1 MTVTPALDA
10 AVSRYV
16 GLVPRVERVLAAT
29 ADAPVPTCICTLAS
43 DARVVGTGLEHVGVT
58 GGGGRTTAAAA
69 AAAVGE
75 AVERYSATCIPVDRL
90 VYATAVEVG
99 DDAVPPGRFALFAE
113 QQYGEPCFPFV
124 RFRERTRVPWVRG
137 RALRDGRP
145 AWLPAEI
152 VFLGDLGGSSRIGY
166 ATSNGTA
173 CAPDAATATLRG
185 LYELVERDA
194 FMLVWRNRLSLPL
207 LDWRGHRKLRE
218 LDDRYFAPTGL
229 EYAAVDLS
237 PVHGIPSV
245 LGVVR
250 ARRGPG
256 ALGVG
261 AGTAATVGSA
271 WWKALSEAFSTHAAA
286 RRIAVLEPG
295 IPAPDAVNSFHD
307 HIRFHASPDGAR
319 AAEFLDASEERVD
332 VRDVPRLA
340 DGGEVEALLDRIGR
354 AGSSAYAV
362 DVTSPDVRR
371 LGLHVVKT
379 LAPELCSLDVSHR
392 ARFLGGRRIL
402 CAAAELGLL
411 PRALRVDE
419 LNPDP
424 HPFP

>member
-1 MTVTPALDA
+1 MIAAPGLDA

-16 GLVPRVERVLAAT
+16 GIVPRVERILAAT
-29 ADAPVPTCICTLAS
+29 ADAPVPTCVCTLAS
-43 DARVVGTGLEHVGVT
+43 DARVIGTGLEHVGVT
-58 GGGGRTTAAAA
+58 GGGGRAPAAAA

-75 AVERYSATCIPVDRL
+75 AVERYSATYLPADRI
-90 VYATAVEVG
+90 VRATAAELG
-99 DDAVPPGRFALFAE
+99 DEAVAPERFALFAE
-113 QQYGEPCFPFV
+113 AQYREPGFPFV
-124 RFRERTRVPWVRG
+124 PFDRQTRVPWVLG
-137 RALRDGRP
+137 CDLRDGRP
-145 AWLPAEI
+145 AWLPAEL
-152 VFLGDLGGSSRIGY
+152 VFLGDQGSSSRIGY
-166 ATSNGTA
+166 ATSNGAA
-173 CAPDAATATLRG
+173 CAPDAATATARG

-207 LDWRGHRKLRE
+207 LEWRGHRKLQE
-218 LDDRYFAPTGL
+218 LEARYFAPTGL
-229 EYAAVDLS
+229 AYAAVDLS
-237 PVHGIPSV
+237 RVHGVPSV

-261 AGTAATVGSA
+261 AGTAATVTAA

-295 IPAPDAVNSFHD
+295 IPAPDAVNAFHD
-307 HIRFHASPDGAR
+307 HIRYHASAEGAR
-319 AAEFLDASEERVD
+319 AAAFLDASRDRVD
-332 VRDVPRLA
+332 IRDVPPLPR
-340 DGGEVEALLDRIGR
+340 DGEIVALRDRIER

-362 DVTSPDVRR
+362 DVTAPDVRR

-379 LAPELCSLDVSHR
+379 VAPELCALDVSHR

-411 PRALRVDE
+411 PRPLRLEE